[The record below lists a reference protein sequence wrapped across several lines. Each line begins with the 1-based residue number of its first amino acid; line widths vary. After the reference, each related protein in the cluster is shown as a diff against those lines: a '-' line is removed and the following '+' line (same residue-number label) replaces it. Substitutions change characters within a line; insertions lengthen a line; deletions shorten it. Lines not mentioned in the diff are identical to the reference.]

1 MTSSSGT
8 NGNRKKPKANTA
20 EIVEELASQGHSIL
34 NISRALKI
42 SKELFYVWREQY
54 PEIETALQHGKEK
67 ERHDLHN
74 ALYRSA
80 MNGNVTS
87 AIFLLKAR
95 HGYRE
100 GDQSDLANKVAITF
114 NLPAPAQNV
123 DDYMKTVGSNLKQ
136 IGGKD
141 NESEY

>member
-1 MTSSSGT
+1 MASGT

-20 EIVEELASQGHSIL
+20 QVVEELASQGHSIL
-34 NISRALKI
+34 NISRALGI

-54 PEIETALQHGKEK
+54 PDIETALQHGKEK

-74 ALYRSA
+74 ALYQSA
-80 MNGNVTS
+80 MKGNVTS

-114 NLPAPAQNV
+114 NLPAASQNV
-123 DDYMKTVGSNLKQ
+123 DDYMKNVGSNFKQ
-136 IGGKD
+136 IGGN
-141 NESEY
+141 NESNY

>member
-1 MTSSSGT
+1 MASGT

-20 EIVEELASQGHSIL
+20 QVVEELASQGHSIL
-34 NISRALKI
+34 NISRALGI

-54 PEIETALQHGKEK
+54 SEIETALQHGKEK

-74 ALYRSA
+74 ALYQSA
-80 MNGNVTS
+80 MKGNVTS

-100 GDQSDLANKVAITF
+100 GDQSDIANKVAITF
-114 NLPAPAQNV
+114 NLPAASQNV
-123 DDYMKTVGSNLKQ
+123 DDYMKNVGSNFKQ
-136 IGGKD
+136 VGGND
-141 NESEY
+141 ESNY

>member
-1 MTSSSGT
+1 MASGT

-20 EIVEELASQGHSIL
+20 QVVEELASQGHSIL
-34 NISRALKI
+34 NISRALGI

-54 PEIETALQHGKEK
+54 PDIETALQHGKEK

-74 ALYRSA
+74 ALYQSA
-80 MNGNVTS
+80 MKGNVTS

-100 GDQSDLANKVAITF
+100 GDQSDIANKVAITF
-114 NLPAPAQNV
+114 NLPAASQNV
-123 DDYMKTVGSNLKQ
+123 DDYMKNVGSNFKQ
-136 IGGKD
+136 VGGND
-141 NESEY
+141 ESNY